1 LYLLVEGEKMKGRR
15 ILVTGGSGFI
25 GGFTLEAL
33 SKLGA
38 EVVSFGRRPP
48 ETMADPVT
56 FVQGD
61 VTDAEV
67 LISACRSEKIDTI
80 VHLAGYGTTM
90 VQSNPELGVRVNIM
104 GMSNVLEAARIAELR
119 VVFTSSIGVYGQI
132 TLPGARP
139 ASEDAQ
145 VNPVT
150 VYGAGKLLCEK
161 MGQAYAQN
169 DNLTFVALRVTA
181 VYGFTDLAR
190 RGVEHPTFS
199 DHARRLI
206 ELPLAGQPVVVET
219 GGRQPCD
226 FVYVKDVAQAIANA
240 CVAENLKHDLFNIG
254 SGQVRTLR
262 DFADIIARYKSEADV
277 RVGEDPNP
285 AYPFMGPVDI
295 SRAIEELNYKP
306 TPFSKC
312 IDDYVRLTKAKEA
325 F

>member
-1 LYLLVEGEKMKGRR
+1 MKGRR

-33 SKLGA
+33 SNLGA
-38 EVVSFGRRPP
+38 DVVSFARRPP
-48 ETMADPVT
+48 ETMATPAT

-61 VTDAEV
+61 VTDAEG
-67 LISACRSEKIDTI
+67 LISACQSQQIDTI

-90 VQSNPELGVRVNIM
+90 VQANPELGVRVNIM
-104 GMSNVLEAARIAELR
+104 GMSNMLEAARIAGLR

-132 TLPGARP
+132 TLPEAES
-139 ASEDAQ
+139 ATEEAQ

-169 DNLTFVALRVTA
+169 YNLAFIALRVTA

-226 FVYVKDVAQAIANA
+226 FVYVKDVAQAIASA
-240 CVAENLKHDLFNIG
+240 CVAENLKHDVFNIG
-254 SGQVRTLR
+254 SGEVRTLR
-262 DFADIIARYKSEADV
+262 DFSDIITRYEPEADV
-277 RVGEDPNP
+277 RVGERPNP

-295 SRAIEELNYKP
+295 SRAIEELDYKP
-306 TPFSKC
+306 TPFSEC
-312 IDDYVRLTKAKEA
+312 IQDYVELTKAKQT

>member
-1 LYLLVEGEKMKGRR
+1 MKGRR

-33 SKLGA
+33 INLGA
-38 EVVSFGRRPP
+38 EVVSFARRPP
-48 ETMADPVT
+48 ETMATPAA
-56 FVQGD
+56 FIQGD
-61 VTDAEV
+61 VTDAEG
-67 LISACRSEKIDTI
+67 LIYACQSHKIDTI

-90 VQSNPELGVRVNIM
+90 VQSHPELGVRVNIM
-104 GMSNVLEAARIAELR
+104 GMSNVLEAARIAGLR
-119 VVFTSSIGVYGQI
+119 VVFTSSIAVYGQI
-132 TLPGARP
+132 RLPEAGSVTEEAP
-139 ASEDAQ
+139 L
-145 VNPVT
+145 NPVT

-169 DNLTFVALRVTA
+169 DNLKFVALRVTA

-226 FVYVKDVAQAIANA
+226 FVYVKDVARAIANA
-240 CVAENLKHDLFNIG
+240 CVAENLKHDVFNIG
-254 SGQVRTLR
+254 SGEVRTLR
-262 DFADIIARYKSEADV
+262 DFADVITHYEPEAGV
-277 RVGEDPNP
+277 RVGEAPNP

-295 SRAIEELNYKP
+295 SRAIEQLDYKP
-306 TPFSKC
+306 TPFSEC
-312 IDDYVRLTKAKEA
+312 IQDYIELTKAVKTS
-325 F
+325 

>member
-1 LYLLVEGEKMKGRR
+1 MKGRR

-33 SKLGA
+33 SRLGA
-38 EVVSFGRRPP
+38 EVVSYARRPP
-48 ETMADPVT
+48 ETMADPAT
-56 FVQGD
+56 FIQGD
-61 VTDAEV
+61 VTDAEGLV
-67 LISACRSEKIDTI
+67 SACQTQEIDTI

-90 VQSNPELGVRVNIM
+90 VQSHPELGVRVNIM
-104 GMSNVLEAARIAELR
+104 GMSSVLEAARMAELR

-132 TLPGARP
+132 TLPKA
-139 ASEDAQ
+139 ASAAEDGPL
-145 VNPVT
+145 NPVT

-169 DNLTFVALRVTA
+169 YNLQFIALRVTA

-226 FVYVKDVAQAIANA
+226 FVYVKDVAQAIAKA
-240 CVAENLKHDLFNIG
+240 CVAENHKHDVFNIG
-254 SGQVRTLR
+254 SGEVRTLR
-262 DFADIIARYKSEADV
+262 DFADIITRYVPEADV
-277 RVGEDPNP
+277 TVGEVPNP

-295 SRAIEELNYKP
+295 SRAVEELSYKP
-306 TPFSKC
+306 TPFTEC
-312 IDDYVRLTKAKEA
+312 IQDYVELTKAKET

>member
-1 LYLLVEGEKMKGRR
+1 LYALVEGEKMKGRR

-33 SKLGA
+33 INLGA

-48 ETMADPVT
+48 ESMAAPVT

-61 VTDAEV
+61 VTDAGV
-67 LISACRSEKIDTI
+67 LISACQSQKIDTI

-104 GMSNVLEAARIAELR
+104 GMSNVLEAARMAGLK
-119 VVFTSSIGVYGQI
+119 VVFTSSIAVYGRI
-132 TLPGARP
+132 VAKEARGAG
-139 ASEDAQ
+139 EDTE

-169 DNLTFVALRVTA
+169 YSVKFVALRVTA

-190 RGVEHPTFS
+190 RAVEHPTFS

-206 ELPLAGQPVVVET
+206 ELPLAGKPVVVEK

-226 FVYVKDVAQAIANA
+226 FVYVKDVAQAIAKA
-240 CVAENLKHDLFNIG
+240 CVAEDLKHGVFNIG
-254 SGQVRTLR
+254 SGEVRTLC
-262 DFADIIARYKSEADV
+262 DFADIIRRYEPEADV
-277 RVGEDPNP
+277 RVGEAPNP

-295 SRAIEELNYKP
+295 SRAMEELDYKP
-306 TPFSKC
+306 TPFAEC
-312 IDDYVRLTKAKEA
+312 FQDYVELTKAKET

>member
-1 LYLLVEGEKMKGRR
+1 MKDRR

-25 GGFTLEAL
+25 GGFTSEAL
-33 SKLGA
+33 IDLGA
-38 EVVSFGRRPP
+38 EVVCFDTRSPVKIG
-48 ETMADPVT
+48 DLVT
-56 FVQGD
+56 FAQGD

-67 LISACRSEKIDTI
+67 LISTCQDKEIDTI

-104 GMSNVLEAARIAELR
+104 GMSNVLEAARMAGLR

-132 TLPGARP
+132 KLSGAKG
-139 ASEDAQ
+139 ATENAE

-161 MGQAYAQN
+161 MGEAYAQN
-169 DNLTFVALRVTA
+169 YKMKFVALRLMA

-206 ELPLAGQPVVVET
+206 ELPLAGQPVVVEK

-226 FVYVKDVAQAIANA
+226 FVYVKDVAQAISRA
-240 CVAENLKHDLFNIG
+240 CAADDLKNSVFNIG
-254 SGQVRTLR
+254 SGELRTLC
-262 DFADIIARYKSEADV
+262 DFADTIKKFKPDADV
-277 RVGEDPNP
+277 RVGEEPNP

-295 SRAIEELNYKP
+295 SRAMVELNYKP
-306 TPFSKC
+306 TPFSEC
-312 IDDYVRLTKAKEA
+312 IEDYVGVTKAKEA

>member
-1 LYLLVEGEKMKGRR
+1 MKGRR

-33 SKLGA
+33 INLGA

-48 ETMADPVT
+48 ETMAAPAA
-56 FVQGD
+56 FIQGD
-61 VTDAEV
+61 VTDAEG
-67 LISACRSEKIDTI
+67 LISACQSQKIDTI

-90 VQSNPELGVRVNIM
+90 VQSHPELGVRVNIM
-104 GMSNVLEAARIAELR
+104 GMSNVLEAARIAGLG
-119 VVFTSSIGVYGQI
+119 VVFTSSIAVYGQI
-132 TLPGARP
+132 RLPEAGSATEEAP
-139 ASEDAQ
+139 L
-145 VNPVT
+145 NPVT

-169 DNLTFVALRVTA
+169 DNLKFVALRVTA

-226 FVYVKDVAQAIANA
+226 FVYVKDVARAIANA
-240 CVAENLKHDLFNIG
+240 CVAEHLKHDVFNIG
-254 SGQVRTLR
+254 SGEVRTLR
-262 DFADIIARYKSEADV
+262 DFADIITRYEPEADV
-277 RVGEDPNP
+277 RVGEAPNP

-295 SRAIEELNYKP
+295 SRAIEELDYKP
-306 TPFSKC
+306 TPFSEC
-312 IDDYVRLTKAKEA
+312 IQDYVDITKAKEA
-325 F
+325 L

>member
-1 LYLLVEGEKMKGRR
+1 MKGRR

-25 GGFTLEAL
+25 GGFTLQVL
-33 SKLGA
+33 VNLGA
-38 EVVSFGRRPP
+38 EVVSFARRPP
-48 ETMADPVT
+48 EIVADPIT

-61 VTDAEV
+61 VTDAEM
-67 LISACRSEKIDTI
+67 LISTCQSQRIDTI

-90 VQSNPELGVRVNIM
+90 VQSHPELGVKVNIL
-104 GMSNVLEAARIAELR
+104 GMTNVLEAARIAGSG

-132 TLPGARP
+132 ALPTAGA
-139 ASEDAQ
+139 AAEDAQ

-161 MGQAYAQN
+161 MGQAYARN
-169 DNLTFVALRVTA
+169 YNVKFVALRVTA
-181 VYGFTDLAR
+181 VYGFTGLAR

-199 DHARRLI
+199 DYARMLI
-206 ELPLAGQPVVVET
+206 ELPLAGQPVVVEK

-240 CVAENLKHDLFNIG
+240 CVAKDLEHDLFNIG
-254 SGQVRTLR
+254 SGEVRTLC
-262 DFADIIARYKSEADV
+262 DFADIITRHKPEADV
-277 RVGEDPNP
+277 RVGEAPNP

-295 SRAIEELNYKP
+295 SRAIEELDYKP
-306 TPFSKC
+306 TPFSDC
-312 IDDYVRLTKAKEA
+312 IQDYVALTKAKDA

>member
-1 LYLLVEGEKMKGRR
+1 MKGRR

-33 SKLGA
+33 SNLGA
-38 EVVSFGRRPP
+38 EAVSFGRRPP
-48 ETMADPVT
+48 ETMAGPAT
-56 FVQGD
+56 FIQGD
-61 VTDAEV
+61 VTDAEA
-67 LISACRSEKIDTI
+67 LISACQSREIDTI

-90 VQSNPELGVRVNIM
+90 VQSQPELGIRVNIM
-104 GMSNVLEAARIAELR
+104 GMSNMLEAARIAQLR
-119 VVFTSSIGVYGQI
+119 VVFTSSIGVYGEI
-132 TLPGARP
+132 TLPGEEP

-169 DNLTFVALRVTA
+169 DNVKFVALRVTA

-199 DHARRLI
+199 DHARMLI
-206 ELPLAGQPVVVET
+206 ELPLAGQPVVVEK

-226 FVYVKDVAQAIANA
+226 FVYVKDVAQAIAHA
-240 CVAENLKHDLFNIG
+240 CVAENLKHDVFNIG

-262 DFADIIARYKSEADV
+262 DFADIITRYEPEADV
-277 RVGEDPNP
+277 KVGEEPNP

-295 SRAIEELNYKP
+295 SRAIKELDYKP
-306 TPFSKC
+306 TPFSEC
-312 IDDYVRLTKAKEA
+312 IQDYVQLTKAKQA

>member
-1 LYLLVEGEKMKGRR
+1 LYALVEGEKMNGRR
-15 ILVTGGSGFI
+15 LLVTGGSGFI

-33 SKLGA
+33 INLGA

-48 ETMADPVT
+48 ESMAAPVT

-67 LISACRSEKIDTI
+67 LISTCQDQGIDTI

-104 GMSNVLEAARIAELR
+104 GMSNVLEAARMVGLK
-119 VVFTSSIGVYGQI
+119 VVFTSSIAVYGRI
-132 TLPGARP
+132 VAKEARGAG
-139 ASEDAQ
+139 EDTE

-161 MGQAYAQN
+161 MGQAYALN
-169 DNLTFVALRVTA
+169 YNLKFVALRLMA

-190 RGVEHPTFS
+190 RAVEHPTFS

-206 ELPLAGQPVVVET
+206 ELPLAGQPVVVEK

-226 FVYVKDVAQAIANA
+226 FVYVKDVAQAIAKA
-240 CVAENLKHDLFNIG
+240 CVAEDLKHGVFNIG
-254 SGQVRTLR
+254 SGEVRTLC
-262 DFADIIARYKSEADV
+262 DFADIIRRYEPEADV
-277 RVGEDPNP
+277 RVGETPNP

-295 SRAIEELNYKP
+295 SRAMEELDYKP
-306 TPFSKC
+306 TPFSEC
-312 IDDYVRLTKAKEA
+312 LQDYVELTKAKET

>member
-1 LYLLVEGEKMKGRR
+1 MKGRR

-25 GGFTLEAL
+25 GGFALETL
-33 SKLGA
+33 SNVGA
-38 EVVSFGRRPP
+38 EVFCFARRPP
-48 ETMADPVT
+48 ETMAAPAT
-56 FVQGD
+56 FIQGD
-61 VTDAEV
+61 VTDAEG
-67 LISACRSEKIDTI
+67 LISACQSQEIDTI

-90 VQSNPELGVRVNIM
+90 VQSHPELGVRVNIM
-104 GMSNVLEAARIAELR
+104 GMSNVLEAARIAGLK
-119 VVFTSSIGVYGQI
+119 VVFTSSIAVYGQI
-132 TLPGARP
+132 TPPQAGSAT
-139 ASEDAQ
+139 EDSQ
-145 VNPVT
+145 LNPIT

-169 DNLTFVALRVTA
+169 YHLNFVALRVTA

-226 FVYVKDVAQAIANA
+226 FVYVKDVARAIANA
-240 CVAENLKHDLFNIG
+240 CLAEHLRHDVFNIG
-254 SGQVRTLR
+254 SGEVRTLS
-262 DFADIIARYKSEADV
+262 DFAEIITRYEPKADV
-277 RVGEDPNP
+277 RVGETPNP

-295 SRAIEELNYKP
+295 SRAIEQLDYKP
-306 TPFSKC
+306 TPFSEC
-312 IDDYVRLTKAKEA
+312 IKDYVDLTKAKET

>member
-1 LYLLVEGEKMKGRR
+1 MKGRR

-33 SKLGA
+33 SNLGA
-38 EVVSFGRRPP
+38 DVVSFARRPP
-48 ETMADPVT
+48 ETMAAPAT
-56 FVQGD
+56 FIQGD
-61 VTDAEV
+61 VTRAEG
-67 LISACRSEKIDTI
+67 LFSACQSQQIDTI

-90 VQSNPELGVRVNIM
+90 VQGNPELGVRVNIM
-104 GMSNVLEAARIAELR
+104 GMSNVLEAARIAGLR

-132 TLPGARP
+132 TL
-139 ASEDAQ
+139 SEAESATEEAQ

-169 DNLTFVALRVTA
+169 YNLAFIALRVTA

-240 CVAENLKHDLFNIG
+240 CVAENLKHDVFNIG
-254 SGQVRTLR
+254 SGEVRTLR
-262 DFADIIARYKSEADV
+262 DFADVITRHEPEADV
-277 RVGEDPNP
+277 RVGEAPNP

-295 SRAIEELNYKP
+295 SRAIEELDYKP
-306 TPFSKC
+306 TPFSEC
-312 IDDYVRLTKAKEA
+312 IEDYVVLTKAKETV
-325 F
+325 

>member
-1 LYLLVEGEKMKGRR
+1 MKGRR

-33 SKLGA
+33 INLGA

-48 ETMADPVT
+48 ETMAAPVA

-67 LISACRSEKIDTI
+67 LISACKSQKIDTI

-104 GMSNVLEAARIAELR
+104 GMSNVLEAARIAGLR

-132 TLPGARP
+132 TLPEAGSAT
-139 ASEDAQ
+139 EDTQ

-169 DNLTFVALRVTA
+169 DNVKFVALRVTA

-199 DHARRLI
+199 DHARMLI
-206 ELPLAGQPVVVET
+206 ELPLAGQRVVVET
-219 GGRQPCD
+219 GGKQPCD
-226 FVYVKDVAQAIANA
+226 FVYVKDVARAIGNA
-240 CVAENLKHDLFNIG
+240 CVAANLKHDVFNIG
-254 SGQVRTLR
+254 SGEVRTLKE
-262 DFADIIARYKSEADV
+262 FADIITRYKPEADV
-277 RVGEDPNP
+277 RVGKAPNP

-295 SRAIEELNYKP
+295 SRAIEELDYKP
-306 TPFSKC
+306 TPFSDC
-312 IDDYVRLTKAKEA
+312 IQDYVELTKAKEA